1 MSEIINNLR
10 KHQSSTPSKW
20 RERAEWRQENKSWL
34 RHSQHIAMMMLD
46 KMEELGLTQREV
58 AERMGCSQQYVS
70 RILKGH
76 ENLSIET
83 MCKIEEA
90 LDLAILPQVLE
101 TA

>member
-1 MSEIINNLR
+1 MNNLR
-10 KHQSSTPSKW
+10 KHQSSTPSRW

-34 RHSQHIAMMMLD
+34 RHSQHIAMMMHD
-46 KMEELGLTQREV
+46 KMEALGMTQREV